1 MTVNSWDEESE
12 IDLSLN
18 SLAQDD
24 PILVDML
31 KNYYLT
37 SPPSA
42 DLPYNID
49 NRNLEPTRLQ
59 VSDL

>member
-1 MTVNSWDEESE
+1 MTVNSCEEESE

-31 KNYYLT
+31 KNYYIT
-37 SPPSA
+37 SPPSV
-42 DLPYNID
+42 DLPYKID